1 VLARNAIERRFERFL
16 ENPTS
21 IRGAMGVIVT
31 ATTVVVVAAGV
42 VMHVL
47 DDQEYPT
54 IWVGMWWAI
63 QTVTTVGYGDVVPK
77 DPQGRIV
84 ATLVMLEGT
93 AFLAIITA
101 SITSTFVARASMA
114 RAQAAQIDETSA
126 MDRRFDE
133 LERQLAELRH
143 LVAGGPDRPPEA
155 A

>member
-1 VLARNAIERRFERFL
+1 MLARNAIERRFERFL

>member
-1 VLARNAIERRFERFL
+1 VARNAIERRFERFL
-16 ENPTS
+16 EDPTS

-31 ATTVVVVAAGV
+31 ATTVVVVVAGI
-42 VMHVL
+42 VMHVI

-54 IWVGMWWAI
+54 VWVGMWWAI

-77 DPQGRIV
+77 DPQGRFV

-101 SITSTFVARASMA
+101 SITSTFVARASLA
-114 RAQAAQIDETSA
+114 RAEATQIDETTT

-133 LERQLAELRH
+133 LERQLAELRD
-143 LVAGGPDRPPEA
+143 LVAAGGANRPSGA

>member
-1 VLARNAIERRFERFL
+1 MARNAIERRFERFL
-16 ENPTS
+16 EDPTS

-31 ATTVVVVAAGV
+31 ATTVVVVVAGV
-42 VMHVL
+42 VMHVI

-54 IWVGMWWAI
+54 VWVGMWWAI

-77 DPQGRIV
+77 DPRGRFI

-101 SITSTFVARASMA
+101 SITSTFVARASLA
-114 RAQAAQIDETSA
+114 RDEATQIDETTA

-133 LERQLAELRH
+133 LERQLGELRDI
-143 LVAGGPDRPPEA
+143 VAAGGANRPPGA